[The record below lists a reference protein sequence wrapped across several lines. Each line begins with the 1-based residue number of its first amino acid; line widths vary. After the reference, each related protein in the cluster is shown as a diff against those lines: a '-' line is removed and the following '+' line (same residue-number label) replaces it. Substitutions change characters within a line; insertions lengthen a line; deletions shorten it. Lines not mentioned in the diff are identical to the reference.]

1 MIKEDK
7 TTNWQTKQTTHH
19 HVIGFRDI
27 NFKMKLSTLVVTL
40 IWNKK
45 TYHNISIK
53 KWIKSHEEYVQDTVT
68 VKSCHC
74 FDPFCASSWAHR
86 PPW

>member
-1 MIKEDK
+1 MCIVKDRERCGGQILAVSTIHRNKENNTNVTCMWRETQRH
-7 TTNWQTKQTTHH
+7 TTQRTTITHH

-27 NFKMKLSTLVVTL
+27 DFKIKLSTLVVTL

-53 KWIKSHEEYVQDTVT
+53 K
-68 VKSCHC
+68 
-74 FDPFCASSWAHR
+74 
-86 PPW
+86 